1 MKKTIS
7 GLFVL
12 LLSFTSSFAQST
24 NFSLSEYS
32 NYLKAH
38 ENISAQDLLSQYD
51 AGKFAPKI
59 KNFPSN
65 ILYLD
70 SVNLKFKLTG
80 YENGLLNQNGFFV
93 TERIANVDFL
103 SLYNEVYN
111 NDLPLFISTDAILNA
126 FHRSYDLILKG
137 TEINYL
143 IPKVGEFLESLQS
156 KIPELDSKY
165 STYPELATMLK
176 DIDVYLTV
184 PRKLLNSSAQPY
196 YYENNAVINH
206 YLDNIQGLGFV
217 KEPVFS
223 TNSRKVDYSQFT
235 PRGHYTDSNYPQL
248 AKYFKAMIWL
258 GRMELYLIA
267 PSSADQDNL
276 SKADIQRQIIDSYLI
291 SELVNISAET
301 NLYDEI
307 EKTIASFVGEQD
319 NVTLPQFNLVKDA
332 VGINS
337 ANNLIDTLVINKF
350 KDTLTVKPFA
360 GQKILSQ
367 LLESNPMDP
376 EQIKPASAFLLFGQ
390 RFVVDSYVTG
400 NVVYDRIT
408 FNNVKIKR
416 MLPSTLDVLFTLGN
430 SSVAQILQPEIENY
444 KYASNLTSLRYLIDS
459 YSQDFWNSS
468 IYNQWLSSLRTLN
481 PPNDRTVLPQYMQTA
496 AWWQQKM
503 NTQLASWAELRH
515 DNILYAKQSYTG
527 TVIQACSYPYVYV
540 EPIPQF
546 FNEMKN
552 LVLVTAYKF
561 NSLSINLSQEIN
573 YLNRFAF
580 IMDTL
585 KSISEKELNKIELS
599 EIEKKFL
606 KNILYSN
613 PHICGGVNLNGWYK
627 TNLLYQNSAI
637 GTASQNFVVA
647 DYHTSPSDEDG
658 NMVGWVKHAGT
669 GSTNLCVVVA
679 EIPNVGNVAFAG
691 PVSSYYE
698 YTTTNFLRLT
708 DDDWSNTYLAKS
720 FRPDWVNV
728 YLANNLGETRGNG
741 SMLMT
746 GIKEE
751 KNGPQLIPAEK
762 ISIQNYPNP
771 FNMQTLICFN
781 IPVSLSNSFTE
792 LLIYNINGEIVKK
805 LISKELPAGNYL
817 TKWDGTNNSNNVV
830 ASGIYFYNLKVSGRQ
845 ITGKMNLLK

>member
-1 MKKTIS
+1 MKKNVA

-12 LLSFTSSFAQST
+12 LISFTSSFAQST

-51 AGKFAPKI
+51 AGKFAPNV

-80 YENGLLNQNGFFV
+80 YENGLLSQNGFFV
-93 TERIANVDFL
+93 TERISDTDFL
-103 SLYNEVYN
+103 SMYKRVWN

-137 TEINYL
+137 IEITYL
-143 IPKVGEFLESLQS
+143 IPKIEEFLNLLHS
-156 KIPELDSKY
+156 KLPDLESKY
-165 STYPELATMLK
+165 SQYPELAAMLK
-176 DIDVYLTV
+176 DVDVYLTV
-184 PRKLLNSSAQPY
+184 PIKLLNSSALPY
-196 YYENNAVINH
+196 YPDNNSVINH
-206 YLDNIQGLGFV
+206 YLDNIQGLSFV
-217 KEPVFS
+217 EEPVFS

-258 GRMELYLIA
+258 GRMELYLIG
-267 PSSADQDNL
+267 PSSADQDKP

-291 SELVNISAET
+291 SELVNISAQSS
-301 NLYDEI
+301 LYDEI

-319 NVTLPQFNLVKDA
+319 NVTLPQFNLVKNV

-337 ANNLIDTLVINKF
+337 ANNLIDTLVVNKF
-350 KDTLTVKPFA
+350 KDTLAVKPFA

-376 EQIKPASAFLLFGQ
+376 EQIMPASAFLIFGQ

-400 NVVYDRIT
+400 NVVYDRIK

-416 MLPSTLDVLFTLGN
+416 MLPSTLDVLFALGN
-430 SSVAQILQPEIENY
+430 SAAAQIQRPEIENY
-444 KYASNLTSLRYLIDS
+444 KYASNLTALRYLIDS
-459 YSQDFWNSS
+459 YPQDFWDSS
-468 IYNQWLSSLRTLN
+468 IYNLWLCSLRTLN
-481 PPNDRTVLPQYMQTA
+481 PPALRTNLPQYMQTA

-515 DNILYAKQSYTG
+515 DNLLYAKQSYTG
-527 TVIQACSYPYVYV
+527 GPQCSYPYAYV

-546 FNEMKN
+546 YSSMKN
-552 LVLVTAYKF
+552 LVLKTADKF
-561 NSLSINLSQEIN
+561 NSLSINLTIEIN
-573 YLNRFAF
+573 FLNGFAT
-580 IMDTL
+580 IMDSL
-585 KSISEKELNKIELS
+585 ESIAVKELNKVDLLEN
-599 EIEKKFL
+599 EKRFL
-606 KNILYSN
+606 KNILYSI
-613 PHICGGVNLNGWYK
+613 PVCGIRWTGWYI
-627 TNLLYQNSAI
+627 TDLIYYSSIASYVQNYI
-637 GTASQNFVVA
+637 VA
-647 DYHTSPSDEDG
+647 DYHTSPSDEGG
-658 NMVGWVKHAGT
+658 NLVGWVKHAGT
-669 GSTNLCVVVA
+669 GSANLCVVVA

-708 DDDWSNTYLAKS
+708 DDDWTNTYLNKS

-728 YLANNLGETRGNG
+728 YLANNNGETRGNG
-741 SMLMT
+741 SVLIT
-746 GIKEE
+746 SINE
-751 KNGPQLIPAEK
+751 KKADTQLIPAEK
-762 ISIQNYPNP
+762 ISVQNYPNP